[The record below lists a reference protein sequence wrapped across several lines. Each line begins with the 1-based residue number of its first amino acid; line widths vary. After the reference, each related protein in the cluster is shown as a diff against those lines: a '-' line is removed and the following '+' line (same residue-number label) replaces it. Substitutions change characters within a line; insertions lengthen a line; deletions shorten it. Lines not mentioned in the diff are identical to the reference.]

1 MISRR
6 MRHHAALRTCVI
18 QHKNGVG
25 RAASL
30 KGADLL
36 KILALE
42 KQFHSAR
49 FIEPRTGQ
57 DRRAMNVRADPLM
70 RRADTIKVK
79 CQSRSQSS
87 FLRRFRLVYGDHV
100 SW

>member
-6 MRHHAALRTCVI
+6 MCDYAALRACVI
-18 QHKNGVG
+18 QRKNGIG

-36 KILALE
+36 KILALKE
-42 KQFHSAR
+42 QLYSAR

-57 DRRAMNVRADPLM
+57 DGRAMNVRADPLM
-70 RRADTIKVK
+70 RRANTIEAE
-79 CQSRSQSS
+79 CQS
-87 FLRRFRLVYGDHV
+87 
-100 SW
+100 

>member
-6 MRHHAALRTCVI
+6 MCHHSALRACVI
-18 QHKNGVG
+18 QHKDGIG

-36 KILALE
+36 KILALKE
-42 KQFHSAR
+42 QFPSAR

-70 RRADTIKVK
+70 RRADTIKVER
-79 CQSRSQSS
+79 QS
-87 FLRRFRLVYGDHV
+87 
-100 SW
+100 

>member
-6 MRHHAALRTCVI
+6 VCHHATLGACVI
-18 QHKNGVG
+18 QHKDGIG

-30 KGADLL
+30 KSADLL
-36 KILALE
+36 KILALK

-57 DRRAMNVRADPLM
+57 DRRAMNVGADPLM
-70 RRADTIKVK
+70 RRADTIKVD
-79 CQSRSQSS
+79 CQS
-87 FLRRFRLVYGDHV
+87 
-100 SW
+100 